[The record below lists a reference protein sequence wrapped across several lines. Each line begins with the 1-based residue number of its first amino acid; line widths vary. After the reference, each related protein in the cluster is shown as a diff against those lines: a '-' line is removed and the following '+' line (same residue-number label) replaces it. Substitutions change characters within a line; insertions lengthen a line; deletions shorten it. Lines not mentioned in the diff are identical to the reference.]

1 MENFIIIAIL
11 VVIIGC
17 AIAYIVK
24 AKKKGIK
31 CVGCPNAEICS
42 RAQKEN
48 CNGCSCSCSNEK

>member
-31 CVGCPNAEICS
+31 CVGCPNAEMCS
-42 RAQKEN
+42 KAQKQK
-48 CNGCSCSCSNEK
+48 CSGAK